1 MLTGQNKRTTFV
13 PPSRSAEGT
22 RRGRSQHEA
31 ARQPTSTWGHEN
43 VDTRPWRAQCVV
55 PLRPEG
61 ILAPREETERRARQ
75 TERQAGAT
83 RSSASVAESAVAVAD
98 ERRAVAGGSLL
109 PLHLMEGA
117 GEAPAVP
124 LTKAVVMIHAAAD
137 SYNQQRCQGTVRP
150 VESRLY
156 LCRAKAERARRAR
169 GWTRRA
175 ADALLNQKR
184 ATDGTRACDDGA
196 VHRCEREMIHAAVR
210 VPLGGAAD
218 VWLEVARA
226 LGAERQHVC
235 ARRAARQRK
244 KKSCS
249 PLRVVPVH
257 VPVCVPTPPS
267 GPGESQLRRRVSVHC
282 GLRAYA

>member
-1 MLTGQNKRTTFV
+1 M
-13 PPSRSAEGT
+13 
-22 RRGRSQHEA
+22 
-31 ARQPTSTWGHEN
+31 
-43 VDTRPWRAQCVV
+43 
-55 PLRPEG
+55 
-61 ILAPREETERRARQ
+61 
-75 TERQAGAT
+75 
-83 RSSASVAESAVAVAD
+83 AVAD

-117 GEAPAVP
+117 GEAPEVP
-124 LTKAVVMIHAAAD
+124 LTQAVVMIHAAAD

-226 LGAERQHVC
+226 LGAEHVR
-235 ARRAARQRK
+235 AGGNAKRNRAARAV
-244 KKSCS
+244 
-249 PLRVVPVH
+249 RVVPIH

>member
-1 MLTGQNKRTTFV
+1 M
-13 PPSRSAEGT
+13 
-22 RRGRSQHEA
+22 
-31 ARQPTSTWGHEN
+31 
-43 VDTRPWRAQCVV
+43 
-55 PLRPEG
+55 
-61 ILAPREETERRARQ
+61 
-75 TERQAGAT
+75 
-83 RSSASVAESAVAVAD
+83 
-98 ERRAVAGGSLL
+98 

-124 LTKAVVMIHAAAD
+124 LTQAVVMIHAAAD

-196 VHRCEREMIHAAVR
+196 VHRCEREMIHAAVC
-210 VPLGGAAD
+210 VPLGDAAD

-226 LGAERQHVC
+226 LGAERQH
-235 ARRAARQRK
+235 AERRQAARQKEIEAPCSSSGRSCAGVCANSPVWSWGEPAEVLCVRPLWLTRLATWTCLFLFHVRGRFVVK
-244 KKSCS
+244 FFSTKSDEF
-249 PLRVVPVH
+249 LF
-257 VPVCVPTPPS
+257 
-267 GPGESQLRRRVSVHC
+267 GPGHPHYL
-282 GLRAYA
+282 G